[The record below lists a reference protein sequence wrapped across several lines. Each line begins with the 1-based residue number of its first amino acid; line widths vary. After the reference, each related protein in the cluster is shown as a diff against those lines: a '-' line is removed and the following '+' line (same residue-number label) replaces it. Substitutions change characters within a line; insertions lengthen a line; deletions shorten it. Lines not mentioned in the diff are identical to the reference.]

1 MSIRPIIWTRESE
14 RRIEQLPHTLL
25 GKRTPR
31 VIYLARTV
39 FDELMGPW
47 SDASTATQMG
57 MLRADLDRFLEG
69 GRIIVGHRRSRH
81 AYMKRLDPGRDEV
94 WEIRSR
100 DPSPELR
107 LFGRFAETDLFIGT
121 ACLNR
126 DYLGEDNSRQWRDE
140 MIRCI
145 TDWRNLFHPY
155 PPIRKRPLNEYL
167 SSNAVSHRFVVG
179 RTS

>member
-1 MSIRPIIWTRESE
+1 MSIRPIIRTRERE
-14 RRIEQLPHTLL
+14 GTIEQLPHT
-25 GKRTPR
+25 PR
-31 VIYLARTV
+31 VIYLVRHV

-47 SDASTATQMG
+47 PSATRATHMG
-57 MLRADLDRFLEG
+57 MLRADLDHFLEG

-81 AYMKRLDPGRDEV
+81 AYMKRPDPGRDEV

-107 LFGRFAETDLFIGT
+107 LFGRFAEMDLFVGT
-121 ACLNR
+121 ACVDR
-126 DYLGEDNSRQWRDE
+126 EYLGDEDSREWRNE
-140 MIRCI
+140 IVRCI

-155 PPIRKRPLNEYL
+155 PPIRKRPLHEYI
-167 SSNAVSHRFVVG
+167 STNVVNHRFVVG